1 MAQAAS
7 NGRPAKKARQEDDVV
22 SRLEELDRLQN
33 ELERFNDEV
42 AAEILMVERRYNA
55 LRQPVYAERQQVIK
69 GIPRFWSLAFQ
80 SHEELRTVLDPVDL
94 QILDHLSEVRIVEQE
109 DIKSGYTIKMLFGK
123 NPFFENT
130 ELAKEFQFSDE
141 GDLRVVS
148 TDITWS
154 DPSFPTTNP
163 SSFFV
168 LFFDQ
173 DSQLESVADVI
184 RENLWTDP
192 LRSYMSLDTTA
203 AD

>member
-1 MAQAAS
+1 MIQ
-7 NGRPAKKARQEDDVV
+7 
-22 SRLEELDRLQN
+22 
-33 ELERFNDEV
+33 
-42 AAEILMVERRYNA
+42 
-55 LRQPVYAERQQVIK
+55 
-69 GIPRFWSLAFQ
+69 FQ

-141 GDLRVVS
+141 GLTHPGPPTHRVDDTVSSGDLRVVS